1 MIKNSGKKIK
11 FGLLSILLFSLGAA
25 LYALSQNRAPFEDF
39 FALSIF
45 YVLLML
51 SSYFGLTAGLVFS
64 LVGVLLYGG
73 RYFYDAMVREIPLN
87 IHAREFTWI
96 IFFPLASL
104 VGGYA
109 GDMINF
115 VEKLFRKFR
124 PQIESLLL
132 TGQLGMMGNE
142 ITFQQGLREECSR
155 ARRSLSQFTFLLLEL
170 ENQYALE
177 KKLGKQFLDSTS
189 QKISEVICRST
200 RDIDRKG
207 KLDDTRFGVV
217 LADCPRDRCEIV
229 LNRITSSLHQVE
241 FDQQGRTVKTPIE
254 LRTAVVSYPESG
266 NSAELL
272 MANAFQELEKKRT
285 LPSETNV
292 ATQG

>member
-11 FGLLSILLFSLGAA
+11 LSLLAILLFSLGAS
-25 LYALSQNRAPFEDF
+25 LSALSQNRAPFEDY
-39 FALSIF
+39 FALSIL
-45 YVLLML
+45 YALLML

-73 RYFYDAMVREIPLN
+73 RYFYEAFTREIPLN
-87 IHAREFTWI
+87 LHAREFTWI
-96 IFFPLASL
+96 IFFPLAAL
-104 VGGYA
+104 IGGYA
-109 GDMINF
+109 GDMIIF
-115 VEKLFRKFR
+115 VEKLFKKFR
-124 PQIESLLL
+124 PQIETLLL

-177 KKLGKQFLDSTS
+177 RKLGKQFLDPAS
-189 QKISEVICRST
+189 QKISEIICRST

-207 KLDDTRFGVV
+207 KLDDSHFGVV

-229 LNRITSSLHQVE
+229 LNRITNSLRQVE
-241 FDQQGRTVKTPIE
+241 FDQQGRTIKTPIE

-266 NSAELL
+266 NSAEQL
-272 MANAFQELEKKRT
+272 MENAFQELERKRS
-285 LPSETNV
+285 LPNENHAPANT
-292 ATQG
+292 